1 MKILFIAA
9 IGLCAATLAVSTE
22 KANQERTYVF
32 HHENVL
38 GTLLELKFMAS
49 TLEQAEQA
57 EQAALR
63 QIDSDASILS
73 TYNPNSEVSQWLRTS
88 GVAVPVSAELFEVL
102 NLFDQWRDRTGGA
115 LDAAAEAVVQV
126 WKKAAVAQR
135 MPTSVEL
142 AAAVAMVKQTHWK
155 LDAVARTATHLSNSP
170 IRLNSFAKSYIVS
183 HANDSAMA
191 SDGITAAVVNI
202 GGDLVVRG
210 RWTETV
216 DVADPRSDTETSVPA
231 SRIAVS
237 GMAVA
242 TSGSYRRG
250 VEINGQHYSHIVDPR
265 SGQSNGQSV
274 DHVISATVVAENAVD
289 AGALATTFSVL
300 KPEESQRLAASLK
313 GVEYM
318 LIAQNGQRT
327 QSSGWKALERP
338 LMVQATQAAST
349 TMSTTTGAWPT
360 GFELVVNLELATI
373 EGQRTRRPYVAIWIE
388 DKDKFPVKTMALW
401 VQKPR
406 WIADLKAWYHDDHLR
421 NMAEGNDL
429 TASFTSATRTPGK
442 YSLKWDGKDN
452 AGKLVKAGKYTVCL
466 EVAREHGTYQVIRQ
480 EMDFSGTARQVPLN
494 GNVEVA
500 SASLEYRRISH

>member
-1 MKILFIAA
+1 MKILSIAA

-22 KANQERTYVF
+22 KANQERLYVF

-38 GTLLELKFMAS
+38 GTSLELKLLAS

-57 EQAALR
+57 EQAALH
-63 QIDSDASILS
+63 QIDSDARILS
-73 TYNPNSEVSQWLRTS
+73 TYDPNSEVSRWLQTA

-126 WKKAAVAQR
+126 WKKAAAAQR
-135 MPTSVEL
+135 EPTSTEL
-142 AAAVAMVKQTHWK
+142 AEAVAMVKQTHWK

-183 HANDSAMA
+183 RANDSAMA

-216 DVADPRSDTETSVPA
+216 DVTDPRSDTETSAPA

-250 VEINGQHYSHIVDPR
+250 VEINGLHYSHIVDPR
-265 SGQSNGQSV
+265 NGQSNSQAV
-274 DHVISATVVAENAVD
+274 DHMISATVIAENAVD
-289 AGALATTFSVL
+289 AGALATTFSIL
-300 KPEESQRLAASLK
+300 KPEESQRLAASMK

-338 LMVQATQAAST
+338 LMAPAAQAAL
-349 TMSTTTGAWPT
+349 TTTGAWPT